1 MAPFDILAADGRFY
15 GALDPAQDLA
25 AGIAD
30 RCSQRVDGSRGG
42 KVVDRVEIFPV
53 KPALRFQPAPFQQ
66 KIGDADGRGAF
77 ELQLQADL
85 IIPFQKRTV
94 NDVEQVPAVVVPAAV
109 DHPACNIRKLL
120 GKIRVGNTVLCG

>member
-30 RCSQRVDGSRGG
+30 RSPQRVDGGRCG

-53 KPALRFQPAPFQQ
+53 EPALRFQPAPFQQ
-66 KIGDADGRGAF
+66 EIGDADGRGAF

-85 IIPFQKRTV
+85 
-94 NDVEQVPAVVVPAAV
+94 
-109 DHPACNIRKLL
+109 
-120 GKIRVGNTVLCG
+120 